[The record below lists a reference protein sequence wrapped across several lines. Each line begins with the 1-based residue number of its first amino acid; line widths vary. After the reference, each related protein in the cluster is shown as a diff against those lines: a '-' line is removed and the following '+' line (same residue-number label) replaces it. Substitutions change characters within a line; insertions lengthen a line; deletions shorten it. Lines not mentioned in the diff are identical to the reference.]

1 MEMRIDAKRVLE
13 VLNNLKATPEQIKTI
28 QKATVYRV
36 TKMARTDIVRDTK
49 EKYTVSAK
57 DLRKSL
63 KITLDVDSSGF
74 YGIIKSTGSPLP
86 LTAFKMS
93 PAKVTKT
100 KRRLSAEVKKGG
112 LKPIKR
118 GFLIAKGPYQRTSV
132 RRYPIKRPYGPS
144 APQMFGEDSV
154 LDSINKK
161 ATENL
166 EKRLVHEIGRV
177 LK

>member
-74 YGIIKSTGSPLP
+74 WCHLALLRCSKPNHCGINAVDSFGLP
-86 LTAFKMS
+86 
-93 PAKVTKT
+93 VT
-100 KRRLSAEVKKGG
+100 
-112 LKPIKR
+112 P
-118 GFLIAKGPYQRTSV
+118 
-132 RRYPIKRPYGPS
+132 
-144 APQMFGEDSV
+144 
-154 LDSINKK
+154 
-161 ATENL
+161 
-166 EKRLVHEIGRV
+166 
-177 LK
+177 